1 MSKICAIK
9 RAASAFAFVSLL
21 ALSAQAGTSANGAGS
36 LYVAGATHTPTHWN
50 VVLGSTVTAEIRG
63 VSTSEVGDPL
73 PATLTVYVKSS
84 SFGNTPLSAT
94 RIGSSND
101 YTFTYTPPTVATD
114 GFDACNTTVVAYGA
128 VGRNCNNDFLDDGLK
143 NGSAGAAC
151 GFRFLDSTGLPN
163 PCTLGVEPQPWGSVK
178 QLYR

>member
-1 MSKICAIK
+1 MSKIRVIK
-9 RAASAFAFVSLL
+9 RAASAFAVVSLL
-21 ALSAQAGTSANGAGS
+21 AFSAQAGTSANGAGS

-84 SFGNTPLSAT
+84 VFGNTTLTAT
-94 RIGSSND
+94 QIGSSSD
-101 YTFTYTPPTVATD
+101 YTFTYTPPTTAVD
-114 GFDACNTTVVAYGA
+114 GYDACGTTIVSYVA
-128 VGRNCNNDFLDDGLK
+128 VGLNSNNDFLDDDLQ
-143 NGSAGAAC
+143 NGSVGTAC
-151 GFRFLDSTGLPN
+151 GFRFLDSTGLPVS
-163 PCTLGVEPQPWGSVK
+163 CTLGVEPQPWGSVK